1 MKALLRLYYCRAICR
16 TECTSAVPTPILSP
30 ASASSML
37 NLMPP
42 TRGVHTAPASG
53 PPPPLTTNECL
64 SRTES
69 SEFAPAAAA
78 AAAAAAAFAV
88 EAASDLADDSAN
100 SFAACFLVL

>member
-1 MKALLRLYYCRAICR
+1 
-16 TECTSAVPTPILSP
+16 
-30 ASASSML
+30 ML

-42 TRGVHTAPASG
+42 TRGVHT
-53 PPPPLTTNECL
+53 PPPLMTNECL

-78 AAAAAAAFAV
+78 AAAAFAV
-88 EAASDLADDSAN
+88 EAASDLADDSAK

>member
-1 MKALLRLYYCRAICR
+1 
-16 TECTSAVPTPILSP
+16 
-30 ASASSML
+30 ML

-42 TRGVHTAPASG
+42 TRGAHPAPASG
-53 PPPPLTTNECL
+53 PPPLLTTNECL

-78 AAAAAAAFAV
+78 AAFEV
-88 EAASDLADDSAN
+88 EAASDLADDSAK